1 MIVSKDKNKLKKEGK
16 KTMEKAKIR
25 KGTFCKICGN
35 EILPTDGIVKAE
47 GGCLGGVIYA
57 HRECACYGDSI
68 ASYSHEELKEH
79 HKETYSGFRFG
90 CEFETNTH
98 TTPEQRLQLY
108 AWYGLRCTH
117 DCTVTNEFKSGIV
130 NGLHGLKTM
139 LNGISSIIDIASG
152 DNVGTHINAS
162 LTTWNNNTLCKI
174 RANATEIFKPLLE
187 IMKSDRQ
194 NCINVFGRY
203 FGDYR
208 AYDTIQF
215 MHGDAICIKSNCIEY
230 RISKYQSTQQY
241 FFLVAMIKE
250 FTLIIDKFIQGKIN
264 AIQASRQIVKAYQR
278 RINGTAKYMSAER
291 NKNG

>member
-1 MIVSKDKNKLKKEGK
+1 
-16 KTMEKAKIR
+16 MEKSKLR
-25 KGTFCKICGN
+25 KGTFCKICGY
-35 EILPTDGIVKAE
+35 EIFPSDEIVKAD

-57 HRECACYGDSI
+57 HRDCACYGDSI

-98 TTPEQRLQLY
+98 TTPEQRLQLF

-117 DCTVTNEFKSGIV
+117 DCTVTNEFKSGII
-130 NGLHGLKTM
+130 NGLHGFKTM
-139 LNGISSIIDIASG
+139 LNGISNIIDIASG

-162 LTTWNNNTLCKI
+162 LTSWDNDALCKV
-174 RANATEIFKPLLE
+174 RANATMIFSPLLIALKNRRNDCIE
-187 IMKSDRQ
+187 I
-194 NCINVFGRY
+194 FGRY

-208 AYDTIQF
+208 AYDTVQF
-215 MHGDAICIKSNCIEY
+215 MHDDAICIKSNCIEY
-230 RISKYQSTQQY
+230 RLAKYQSTQQF

-250 FTLIIDKFIQGKIN
+250 FTLIIDKFIKGKIN
-264 AIQASRQIVKAYQR
+264 ALQTGKQILKAFER
-278 RINGTAKYMSAER
+278 RVNGTARYMTAER

>member
-1 MIVSKDKNKLKKEGK
+1 
-16 KTMEKAKIR
+16 MEKSKLR

-35 EILPTDGIVKAE
+35 EILPHDEIVKAD

-68 ASYSHEELKEH
+68 ASYNHEELKEH

-98 TTPEQRLQLY
+98 TTPEQRLQLF

-117 DCTVTNEFKSGIV
+117 DCTVTNEFKSGII
-130 NGLHGLKTM
+130 NGLHGFKTM
-139 LNGISSIIDIASG
+139 LDGISNIIDIASG
-152 DNVGTHINAS
+152 ENVGTHINAS
-162 LTTWNNNTLCKI
+162 LTGWDEIAMIKVKE
-174 RANATEIFKPLLE
+174 NATTIFKPLLE
-187 IMKSDRQ
+187 MMYNDRE
-194 NCINVFGRY
+194 NCIKVFGRF

-208 AYDTIQF
+208 TYDVYSF
-215 MHGDAICIKSNCIEY
+215 RHGSAICIKSNCIEY
-230 RISKYQSTQQY
+230 RIAKFQNTKQF

-250 FTLIIDKFIQGKIN
+250 FTLYIDKFIKGKDN
-264 AIQASRQIVKAYQR
+264 ATQTAKKLVKAYQR
-278 RINGTAKYMSAER
+278 RINGTAKYMSVER